1 MTTDAA
7 VGGDSAARPDVAQE
21 RWYLNDQREFLLRSI
36 DDAECEL
43 AAGDL
48 AQADFDVLVLRDQQR
63 LAEVEADLAALG
75 PEAPDDPEPTSPVTS
90 AADTTARRRLGPG
103 RRVGIVAASLLIVI
117 GAVILVNHAV
127 NPSLPGQPVTGTV
140 TESKVKQIADELT
153 EAAAL
158 NNNGEGVQALQL
170 YEKVLTQD
178 PGDPIALASSGWLE
192 WNYGSAG
199 GSASS
204 ERAGRNAEKRAI
216 ANAPSYWAG
225 HLFLGLIILNQD
237 RNASGAIKEFTK
249 FLGDRPPDAELVS
262 VAPLLASG
270 YKQANVPYPA
280 RLAAAVA
287 TAKAAASSTRT
298 TTSPSTTSPS
308 TTPSTP

>member
-7 VGGDSAARPDVAQE
+7 VGGDSAARPDVPQE
-21 RWYLNDQREFLLRSI
+21 RWYFNDQREFLLRSI
-36 DDAECEL
+36 DDAEREL

-75 PEAPDDPEPTSPVTS
+75 PEAPGDPEPTSSVTS
-90 AADTTARRRLGPG
+90 ATNTPARRLGPW

-158 NNNGEGVQALQL
+158 NNNKEGVQALQL

-204 ERAGRNAEKRAI
+204 ERAGRNAEKKAI

-225 HLFLGLIILNQD
+225 HLFLGLIVLNQD
-237 RNASGAIKEFTK
+237 RNAPGAIKEFTK
-249 FLGDRPPDAELVS
+249 FLGDHPPDAELVS

-280 RLAAAVA
+280 KLAAALA
-287 TAKAAASSTRT
+287 TAKAAASSTT
-298 TTSPSTTSPS
+298 TTTSPS
-308 TTPSTP
+308 TTPSAP